1 MLLVVKVR
9 NIRKITI
16 SMPIM
21 NYFKMKT
28 FTIWKC
34 YCHEDYMYSAWY
46 VGVQHINLSSQLK
59 FSCLIIEIG
68 HGQHYM
74 MVDAP
79 PPNLGIECPLLRFGD
94 RVLPPPTP
102 DLGIQRPG
110 GIPLT

>member
-79 PPNLGIECPLLRFGD
+79 PPKFGD
-94 RVLPPPTP
+94 RVPPPQVW
-102 DLGIQRPG
+102 G
-110 GIPLT
+110 